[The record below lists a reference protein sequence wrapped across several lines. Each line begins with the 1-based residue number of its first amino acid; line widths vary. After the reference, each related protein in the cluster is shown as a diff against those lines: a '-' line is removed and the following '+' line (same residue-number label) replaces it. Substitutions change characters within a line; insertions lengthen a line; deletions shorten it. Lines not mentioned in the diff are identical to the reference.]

1 MDGGDATPAAP
12 TAAPAVPRRA
22 WRALAVGAAGY
33 VLFGFNSTATNLAF
47 DAIADDF
54 DGVSATIVAWVAS
67 GYFIASAAFL
77 PLAGRLADR
86 LGRRRVF
93 NAGLLGFVATA
104 VVSALAPTVWILIA
118 ARTLQAVA
126 AALVIPSSLSMA
138 LPEFPAERRP
148 SAVATWAAAGP
159 LSAAIAPSAAAA
171 LLEVSSWRVVYFVSA
186 PAALLAF
193 LLSLRF
199 VAPSRA
205 EEVEGRLDLA
215 GTVLATLAI
224 GGLILSI
231 SQGSSWGWTAPATIG
246 SIAASILLGLVFLV
260 RSSRHPTPLLN
271 LSLFRLPE
279 VAAANLA
286 NLAMSITSLSIWLV
300 WPLFL
305 GRVWDY
311 SNGRIGLAIT
321 AGPLCAGPASLLGGR
336 LADRFGQR
344 WLMIGGSALAT
355 LAVLWSWWRLG
366 AEPDYVRDLLPSVAL
381 FGIGWGLSNP
391 SMNSWALS
399 RVPQEV
405 YGEVN
410 ASFNTIRNLGAAI
423 GVSIAVAIIGPEDR
437 ADVIA
442 AYARANLFFAGSVA
456 MSCLT
461 IVVGVALVARRDRHD
476 RRADAMTHA
485 MTQTM
490 KGPRP

>member
-1 MDGGDATPAAP
+1 MTDRPP
-12 TAAPAVPRRA
+12 TALGARPDPPATVPRRA
-22 WRALAVGAAGY
+22 WRALTVGALGY

-47 DAIADDF
+47 ASIADDF
-54 DGVSATIVAWVAS
+54 NGVSETVVSWVAS

-93 NAGLLGFVATA
+93 NGGLLGFAVTA
-104 VVSALAPTVWILIA
+104 AISAAAPTIWVLIA

-126 AALVIPSSLSMA
+126 AAMVIPASLSMA
-138 LPEFPAERRP
+138 LPEFPEHRRP

-159 LSAAIAPSAAAA
+159 LSAAIAPSAAAG
-171 LLEVSSWRVVYFVSA
+171 LLEVSTWRVVYFVTE
-186 PAALLAF
+186 PAALVVLA
-193 LLSLRF
+193 LSYRV
-199 VAPSRA
+199 VARSRA
-205 EEVEGRLDLA
+205 DDVEGRLDLL

-224 GGLILSI
+224 GLLILAI
-231 SQGSSWGWTAPATIG
+231 SQGTTWGWRSPPTIG
-246 SIAASILLGLVFLV
+246 AIVASVVLGLVFLR
-260 RSSRHPTPLLN
+260 RSLHHPTPLLD
-271 LSLFRLPE
+271 LSLFRVPE
-279 VAAANLA
+279 VAVANLA
-286 NLAMSITSLSIWLV
+286 NLAMSTTSLSIWLV

-305 GRVWDY
+305 GRVWEY

-366 AEPDYVRDLLPSVAL
+366 PEPDYVRDLLPSVAA
-381 FGIGWGLSNP
+381 FGTGWGLSNP

-410 ASFNTIRNLGAAI
+410 ASFNTIRNLGAAL

-437 ADVIA
+437 PDVIA
-442 AYARANLFFAGSVA
+442 AYARANLFLATSVA
-456 MSCLT
+456 LSCL
-461 IVVGVALVARRDRHD
+461 IVIAGVLLVTRRDR
-476 RRADAMTHA
+476 REEPTLS
-485 MTQTM
+485 
-490 KGPRP
+490 

>member
-1 MDGGDATPAAP
+1 MTDRPP
-12 TAAPAVPRRA
+12 TALGARPDPPATVPRRA
-22 WRALAVGAAGY
+22 WRALTVGALGY

-47 DAIADDF
+47 ASIADDF
-54 DGVSATIVAWVAS
+54 NGVSETVVSWVAS

-93 NAGLLGFVATA
+93 NGGLLGFAVTA
-104 VVSALAPTVWILIA
+104 AISAAAPTIWVLIA

-126 AALVIPSSLSMA
+126 AAMVIPASLSMA
-138 LPEFPAERRP
+138 LPEFPEHRRP

-159 LSAAIAPSAAAA
+159 LSAAIAPSAAAG
-171 LLEVSSWRVVYFVSA
+171 LLEVSTWRVVYFVTA
-186 PAALLAF
+186 PAALVVLA
-193 LLSLRF
+193 LSYRF
-199 VAPSRA
+199 VARSRA
-205 EEVEGRLDLA
+205 DDVEGRLDLL

-224 GGLILSI
+224 GLLILAI
-231 SQGSSWGWTAPATIG
+231 SQGTTWGWRSPPTIG
-246 SIAASILLGLVFLV
+246 AIIASVVLGLVFLR
-260 RSSRHPTPLLN
+260 RSLHHPTPLLD
-271 LSLFRLPE
+271 LSLFRVPE
-279 VAAANLA
+279 VAVANLA
-286 NLAMSITSLSIWLV
+286 NLAMSTTSLSIWLV

-305 GRVWDY
+305 GRVWEY

-366 AEPDYVRDLLPSVAL
+366 PEPDYVRDLLPSVAA
-381 FGIGWGLSNP
+381 FGTGWGLSNP

-437 ADVIA
+437 PDVIA
-442 AYARANLFFAGSVA
+442 AYARANLFLATSVA
-456 MSCLT
+456 LSCL
-461 IVVGVALVARRDRHD
+461 IVIAGVLLVTRRDR
-476 RRADAMTHA
+476 REEPTLS
-485 MTQTM
+485 
-490 KGPRP
+490 